1 MMTEK
6 TGLHAIVSGK
16 VQGVWFRA
24 STARRATELGVT
36 GWVRN
41 LDDGSVEVLAC
52 GDKAQVQQL
61 EAWLQRGPEHAIVTA
76 VQREEVPWQEFEG
89 FRVV

>member
-1 MMTEK
+1 MTK
-6 TGLHAIVSGK
+6 KIGLHAIISGK

-24 STARRATELGVT
+24 STQRQANELGVT

-41 LDDGSVEVLAC
+41 LDDGCVEVLAY
-52 GDKAQVQQL
+52 GGTEQIQQL
-61 EAWLQRGPEHAIVTA
+61 EAWLQHGPEHAAVTD
-76 VQREEVPWQEFEG
+76 VQREEVPWEVCEG